1 MTVYAKNAHQTN
13 SILIGLYTM
22 TKCDYTKNAWV
33 DQHKEINEHNIFNS
47 RMSNVE
53 KKEGGG
59 GGGLFQHKP
68 KKEKIEV
75 KVAMEVWSGGS
86 VWSSAATSRVLLCVF
101 CLASREAGTC
111 QLSGIS
117 LAGQP

>member
-47 RMSNVE
+47 RMR
-53 KKEGGG
+53 KKKTHDH
-59 GGGLFQHKP
+59 LN
-68 KKEKIEV
+68 
-75 KVAMEVWSGGS
+75 
-86 VWSSAATSRVLLCVF
+86 
-101 CLASREAGTC
+101 
-111 QLSGIS
+111 
-117 LAGQP
+117 